1 MPPFSCIFLI
11 FLLYYSQSSTKGGEC
26 VAYLVVI
33 AAAYLLGCSNL
44 ALYISKIKKVDIR
57 TGGSGNLGASN
68 ATVMLGWRAGIAVAL
83 HDIGKSALAVM
94 LARMVFPEVPYIGAV
109 AGVASV
115 LGHIFPFYLKFKG
128 GKGFASY
135 MGMTLALNWKLA
147 LVIMALVLLV
157 TVLTDY
163 IVVGTTLTIVSV
175 PMYLGFAEQSLLLAL
190 ILCIGTVVI
199 LYKHRMNYVRMYK
212 GTEIGLRSAMEGKH
226 RMK

>member
-1 MPPFSCIFLI
+1 M
-11 FLLYYSQSSTKGGEC
+11 
-26 VAYLVVI
+26 AYLVVI

-83 HDIGKSALAVM
+83 HDIGKSTLAVM
-94 LARMVFPEVPYIGAV
+94 LARMVLPEVPYIGAV